1 MAVTKLRAP
10 TMSEV
15 VVGRPRIAALL
26 DGAIDSSRSLALV
39 SAPAGA
45 GKSTA
50 LATWLEGRR
59 DLKSVWFQIDGA
71 DNDPIRF
78 WSGLVTALAHARPG
92 IDQKVLPVLRAPNTS
107 FEVEALPV
115 LVNALDDVTARLVVV
130 LDDYHLITNP
140 EIHDAM
146 QNLIDALPE
155 VVTLA
160 VSARIDPPLRLGRLR
175 VRGQLTE
182 IRAHDLRFNSTEAA
196 CFFIGD
202 ALEVDEIDALCAR
215 TEGWAAGLALAAA
228 SLARGA
234 DSASFVKNFAGD
246 NRLVVDYLATELW
259 DGLPAPA
266 KELMLATSIL
276 DEMCGPLVNTVAGID
291 DGMQWLEES
300 ARQNQLLISLDEHC
314 HWYRYH
320 HLLRDLLRDELQRTN
335 PSRIPEL
342 HRRAAAWFSA
352 EGLHEDAIRH
362 SFAANDLMAAAD
374 LVGSAG
380 LEIVNDGNLRIVQG
394 WLDQLGPGRVEEHL
408 GCAVVQGW
416 VLVITGRFEELGRWL
431 QTSRRLLAESP
442 AAADT
447 PRVGESIA
455 AVTALAALAE
465 GDIGAALAAAE
476 SLAADTEN
484 HDLASSVA
492 DLVGGCRTLAGH
504 FGEARS
510 LLETAA
516 GTAPSE
522 GQHLIACTSRR
533 DLAVL
538 AIENG
543 DLGRAHHYAKQA
555 LDYAEAHHLG
565 AYYHL
570 AQAHSVVAVTT
581 FIQDRGEALRHAER
595 AVELAR
601 RSNRPIA
608 LAYTLATRAQ
618 IASLDHRND
627 AARIDLV
634 EARKLLDR
642 CPDPGMVL
650 TFVARREAHLGGS
663 TGQPTSRIG
672 SAVVEELT
680 ERELTV
686 LRLLPSRLTARE
698 IADEL
703 YVSHNTVKGHVK
715 AIYRKLGVSDR
726 ALAIQRARELRLL

>member
-1 MAVTKLRAP
+1 M
-10 TMSEV
+10 
-15 VVGRPRIAALL
+15 GRPRIAALL
-26 DGAIDSSRSLALV
+26 DSAIESSRSLALV

-50 LATWLEGRR
+50 LATWLAGRR

-78 WSGLVTALAHARPG
+78 WSGLVAALARARPG
-92 IDQKVLPVLRAPNTS
+92 IDRKVLPVLRAPNTS
-107 FEVEALPV
+107 FRDEALPV
-115 LVNALDDVTARLVVV
+115 LVNALDDVTARLAVV

-140 EIHDAM
+140 EIHDAI
-146 QNLIDALPE
+146 QDLIDALPE
-155 VVTLA
+155 AVTLA

-182 IRAHDLRFNSTEAA
+182 IRAHDLRFNPTEAA
-196 CFFIGD
+196 CFFTSKD
-202 ALEVDEIDALCAR
+202 LEVDEIDALCAR

-228 SLARGA
+228 SLARSA

-266 KELMLATSIL
+266 KERMLATSIL
-276 DEMCGPLVNTVAGID
+276 HEMCGPLVNSVAGID
-291 DGMQWLEES
+291 DGTQWLEES
-300 ARQNQLLISLDEHC
+300 AGQNQLLISLDEHR

-342 HRRAAAWFSA
+342 HRRAAAWFSF
-352 EGLHEDAIRH
+352 EELNEDAIRH
-362 SFAANDLMAAAD
+362 SFAANDLTAAAD

-380 LEIVNDGNLRIVQG
+380 LEIVNEGHVRTTQG
-394 WLDQLGPGRVEEHL
+394 WLDQLGPGLVKEHL

-416 VLVITGRFEELGRWL
+416 VLVITGRFEELGQWL
-431 QTSRRLLAESP
+431 ETCRRLLAESP
-442 AAADT
+442 EADDSPRIGETISAA
-447 PRVGESIA
+447 S
-455 AVTALAALAE
+455 ALAALAK

-476 SLAADTEN
+476 SLVADTEADN
-484 HDLASSVA
+484 LNSLAA
-492 DLVGGCRTLAGH
+492 DIVGGCRTLAGH
-504 FGEARS
+504 FDEARPM
-510 LLETAA
+510 LETAA
-516 GTAPSE
+516 GNAPRE

-538 AIENG
+538 AIESG
-543 DLGRAHHYAKQA
+543 DLGRAHHYAQQA
-555 LDYAEAHHLG
+555 IDYAETHHLG

-581 FIQDRGEALRHAER
+581 FTQDRAGARRHAER

-601 RSNRPIA
+601 RSNRPIT
-608 LAYTLATRAQ
+608 LAYTLATQAQ
-618 IASLDHRND
+618 IAILDDRNET
-627 AARIDLV
+627 ARIDLV
-634 EARKLLDR
+634 EARNLLDR

-650 TFVARREAHLGGS
+650 TFVARREAQLGGS
-663 TGQPTSRIG
+663 TGQPTNRIG
-672 SAVVEELT
+672 SGMVEELT

-715 AIYRKLGVSDR
+715 AIYRKLGVSGR